1 MPRIIRILL
10 LLGLLIVASISIGIE
25 AQAASSRIDVL
36 HAKGTINPV
45 LANYIERGIS
55 QAEEDNAI
63 ACIIQLDTP
72 GGLDTSM
79 RDIVKEIVSAEVP
92 VVVYVSPSGA
102 RAASAG
108 VFITIAAHVAAMS
121 PNTAIGAAHP
131 VAIGAEGEAQ
141 MSEEM
146 EEKIVNDA
154 AAYIRSIADAHG
166 RNMEWAEKAVR
177 ESVSATEQEALGLNV
192 IDTVAPDLSTLVS
205 QLDGWE
211 VIMLDESVVTLHT
224 QGAEINYVKMSAIE
238 NFVFTI
244 SDPNIAVILLS
255 LAMLG
260 ITVEIF
266 NPGLIFPGVFG
277 GICAFLAAYSLGFL
291 PINYAGVALIAL
303 AGGLFIAEV
312 FTASFG
318 LFTAGGIISLVFGFL
333 ILFSGRPTLFQPT
346 PWVIPTIAVSIGAV
360 LAVVIYFVFRAHRR
374 QATTGREELPG
385 KTATVKAA
393 LEPEGTVLH
402 EGELW
407 TAILDEGKAKPGEEV
422 IITKFESMKLYVTK
436 KKQDVKQK

>member
-1 MPRIIRILL
+1 MPKIIRILL
-10 LLGLLIVASISIGIE
+10 LLGLLVVASISIGTE
-25 AQAASSRIDVL
+25 AQATSSRIDVL
-36 HAKGTINPV
+36 YVDGTINPA

-55 QAEEDNAI
+55 QAEEENAI

-72 GGLDTSM
+72 GGLDTAM
-79 RDIVKEIVSAEVP
+79 RDIVKDITSAKVP

-108 VFITIAAHVAAMS
+108 VFITIAAHVAAMA
-121 PNTAIGAAHP
+121 PMTNIGAAHP
-131 VAIGAEGEAQ
+131 VAIGTEGEAQ

-146 EEKIVNDA
+146 EEKVVNDA
-154 AAYIRSIADAHG
+154 AAYIRSIAQAHG
-166 RNMEWAEKAVR
+166 RNMDWAENAVR
-177 ESVSATEQEALGLNV
+177 GSVSASEQEALELNV
-192 IDTVAPDLSTLVS
+192 IDMVAPDLNSLVS
-205 QLDGWE
+205 QLDGWQ
-211 VIMLDESVVTLHT
+211 VTMLDGSVVTLHT
-224 QGAEINYVKMSAIE
+224 QGAEISDVKMSAIE

-244 SDPNIAVILLS
+244 SDPTIAVILLS

-277 GICAFLAAYSLGFL
+277 GISAFLAAYSLGFL
-291 PINYAGVALIAL
+291 PINYAGIALVAL

-312 FTASFG
+312 FTPGFG

-333 ILFSGRPTLFQPT
+333 ILFSGRPTLFQPA
-346 PWVIPTIAVSIGAV
+346 PWVIPTIAGSIGTV
-360 LAVVIYFVFRAHRR
+360 LAVVIYFVVRAHRR

-385 KTATVKAA
+385 KTAIVKAA
-393 LEPEGTVLH
+393 LEPEGMVLH

-422 IITKFESMKLYVTK
+422 IITRFDGLKLYVTK
-436 KKQDVKQK
+436 KKPDVK

>member
-10 LLGLLIVASISIGIE
+10 LLGLLIAASISIGTE

-177 ESVSATEQEALGLNV
+177 ESVSATEQEALELNV
-192 IDTVAPDLSTLVS
+192 IDTVAPDLNSLVKK
-205 QLDGWE
+205 LDGWE